1 MRTISVAAQTN
12 PAQHPA
18 ALLELRNIQKWFG
31 GVHALRGIDLTLQ
44 PGEAYHLLGEN
55 GCGKSTVIK
64 IMSGAHAPTSG
75 EIVLD
80 GETFA
85 SLTPIQSLAAGI
97 ETVYQDLSLLPNLT
111 VAENVALNEQLVGA
125 NGRLARLFDRKRL
138 KATAEKALATA
149 GLATDRAFLN
159 TIVSDL
165 PLASRQLVAIARA
178 IATRAKLVIMDEP
191 TTSLTRREVDNLI
204 HVVERLRSEN
214 VAVLFVTHKLDECYR
229 IGGHAVVF
237 RDGQC
242 VAQGPIETYSKKALA
257 ELMTGRSIDAQRYR
271 TGKPSDTD
279 RLKVDRLVV
288 DGVREISFSVKKGEI
303 LGITGLADSGRNELA
318 MALTGVVPATG
329 GVLTLDGKVVSV
341 RSPAEAIQHGIGYVP
356 EDRLAEGLFLDKSI
370 FENEIALIVARLSNS
385 FGVVDREEGR
395 RIAARLSQEM
405 RLNTRDIDLPVGAL
419 SGGNQQR
426 VLIGRWLSIAP
437 KLLVLHGPTVGVDV
451 GSKDT
456 IYRVIQTLAEAG
468 MGLVIVSD
476 DLPELLQNADR
487 ILVMSGGRVVAEM
500 DAEQATEDQL
510 YKAMLT
516 TTTETVQ

>member
-1 MRTISVAAQTN
+1 MVAQAHTAQ
-12 PAQHPA
+12 QSA

-64 IMSGAHAPTSG
+64 IMSGAHPPTSG
-75 EIVLD
+75 EIVL
-80 GETFA
+80 GGQTFS

-111 VAENVALNEQLVGA
+111 VAENVALNEQLVNA

-138 KATAEKALATA
+138 RPTAARALAA
-149 GLATDRAFLN
+149 VGLPTDRAFLN

-204 HVVERLRSEN
+204 RVVERLRSEN

-242 VAQGPIETYSKKALA
+242 VAQGPIENYSKKELA

-271 TGKPSDTD
+271 TSKPSEVVL
-279 RLKVDRLVV
+279 LKVDHLVT
-288 DGVREISFSVKKGEI
+288 DGVRGTSFSVKKGEI

-318 MALTGVVPATG
+318 MALTGVVPAAG
-329 GVLTLDGKVVSV
+329 GTMTLDNKIISV
-341 RSPAEAIQHGIGYVP
+341 RSPARAIEQGIGYVP

-370 FENEIALIVARLSNS
+370 FENEIALIVSRLANS
-385 FGVVDREEGR
+385 FGVVDRDKGR
-395 RIAARLSQEM
+395 EIAARLSEAM
-405 RLNTRDIDLPVGAL
+405 RLNTKNLDLAVGAL

-456 IYRVIQTLAEAG
+456 IYRVIQALAESG
-468 MGLVIVSD
+468 MGLILVSD
-476 DLPELLQNADR
+476 DLPELLQNTDR
-487 ILVMSGGRVVAEM
+487 ILVMNSGRIVAEL
-500 DAEQATEDQL
+500 DTAQATEDQL
-510 YKAMLT
+510 YKAMLAN
-516 TTTETVQ
+516 TTETVQ

>member
-1 MRTISVAAQTN
+1 MAAHAHS
-12 PAQHPA
+12 AQHSA

-75 EIVLD
+75 DIVLG
-80 GETFA
+80 GETFS

-111 VAENVALNEQLVGA
+111 VAENVALNEQLVKA

-138 KATAEKALATA
+138 MQTAEKALAA
-149 GLATDRAFLN
+149 VGLPTDRAFLN

-204 HVVERLRSEN
+204 RVVERLRAEN

-242 VAQGPIETYSKKALA
+242 VAQGPIENYSKKELA

-271 TGKPSDTD
+271 TGKPSDAEL
-279 RLKVDRLVV
+279 LKVDRLVAG
-288 DGVREISFSVKKGEI
+288 GVREMSFSVKKGEI

-318 MALTGVVPATG
+318 MALTGVAPATSG
-329 GVLTLDGKVVSV
+329 AITLDGKAVSV
-341 RSPAEAIQHGIGYVP
+341 RSPAEAIEQGIGYVP

-370 FENEIALIVARLSNS
+370 FENEIALIVSRLANS
-385 FGVVDREEGR
+385 LGVVDREEGR
-395 RIAARLSQEM
+395 KIAARLSEEM
-405 RLNTRDIDLPVGAL
+405 RLNTKDLDLPVGAL

-456 IYRVIQTLAEAG
+456 IYRVIQALADAG

-487 ILVMSGGRVVAEM
+487 ILVMNSGRVVAEV

-516 TTTETVQ
+516 ATMETVQ

>member
-1 MRTISVAAQTN
+1 MAAQADQ
-12 PAQHPA
+12 AQHSA

-31 GVHALRGIDLTLQ
+31 GVHALRGIDLTLHS
-44 PGEAYHLLGEN
+44 GGAYHLLGEN

-75 EIVLD
+75 EIVLG
-80 GETFA
+80 GETFP
-85 SLTPIQSLAAGI
+85 SLTPIQSLRAGI

-111 VAENVALNEQLVGA
+111 VAENVALSEQLVDT

-138 KATAEKALATA
+138 KDTAEKALAAA
-149 GLATDRAFLN
+149 GLPTDRAFLN

-191 TTSLTRREVDNLI
+191 TTSLTRREVDNLVR
-204 HVVERLRSEN
+204 VVERLRSEN

-242 VAQGPIETYSKKALA
+242 VAQGPIETYSKKQLA

-271 TGKPSDTD
+271 TGKPSDGE
-279 RLKVDRLVV
+279 LLNVDRLVA
-288 DGVREISFSVKKGEI
+288 DGVREVSFSVKKGEI

-318 MALTGVVPATG
+318 MALAGVAPANG
-329 GVLTLDGKVVSV
+329 GVITLDGKAFSV
-341 RSPAEAIQHGIGYVP
+341 RSPAEAIAQGIGYVP

-370 FENEIALIVARLSNS
+370 FENEIALIAARLSNA
-385 FGVVDREEGR
+385 FGIVDREEGR
-395 RIAARLSQEM
+395 RIAARLSQDM
-405 RLNTRDIDLPVGAL
+405 RLNTTDLDLPVGAL

-426 VLIGRWLSIAP
+426 VLIGRWLSITP

-456 IYRVIQTLAEAG
+456 IYRVIQALAEGG

-487 ILVMSGGRVVAEM
+487 ILVMNSGRVVAEM
-500 DAEQATEDQL
+500 DAEQATEDRL

-516 TTTETVQ
+516 VTTETVQ